1 MSCYTRTLSSSNK
14 IMKLLSNH
22 FLYIIALLL
31 MALYLLVLIYN
42 NTVTLD
48 QRKEIIASTVK
59 QEFEN
64 ERQNYKFI
72 PVEYED

>member
-1 MSCYTRTLSSSNK
+1 
-14 IMKLLSNH
+14 
-22 FLYIIALLL
+22 